1 MFAPVSV
8 IIPCYRCT
16 ETIER
21 AFRSILQQ
29 SVLPEEVLMIE
40 DGSGDGGKTLSM
52 LHNLRQRHQEKLE
65 IKVVEL
71 RENKGPSVAR
81 NTGWKVAGRP
91 YIAFLDAD
99 DAWHP
104 RKIEIQYN
112 WMKAHPEVAF
122 SGHTHRVMNEDNEVP
137 DLPNAWSTRQVGGKH
152 LLFCNRFSTPCV
164 MLRRNIPFRFDPD
177 KRYSEDY
184 LLWLKIILGGY
195 QGWRLEL
202 PLAFCYKPDFGSSG
216 LSGDLWQMEKGQ
228 LDTYWRLYQR
238 GLISPLIMPFLIFLS
253 MAKYFRRVA
262 IASLRKI
269 AHVFVKI

>member
-16 ETIER
+16 GTIER
-21 AFRSILQQ
+21 AFRSVLHQ
-29 SVLPEEVLMIE
+29 SVMPEEVLMIE
-40 DGSGDGGKTLSM
+40 DGSGDGGKTLSL
-52 LHNLRQRHQEKLE
+52 LHDLKKRHHEKLE
-65 IKVVEL
+65 IKVVGL

-81 NTGWKVAGRP
+81 NMGWEVAGRP

-122 SGHTHRVMNEDNEVP
+122 SGHAHLVVDDDEIP
-137 DLPNAWSTRQVGGKH
+137 DFPDAWSTWQVSAKD
-152 LLFCNRFSTPCV
+152 LLFYNRFSTPCV
-164 MLRRNIPFRFDPD
+164 MLRRNIPFRFDPA
-177 KRYSEDY
+177 KRHSEDY
-184 LLWLKIILGGY
+184 LLWLKILLGGY

-216 LSGDLWQMEKGQ
+216 LSGDLWQMEKGE
-228 LDTYWRLYQR
+228 LDTYWRLYRR
-238 GLISPLIMPFLIFLS
+238 GLISPLITPFLVFLS
-253 MAKYFRRVA
+253 LAKYFRRLA